1 VQKSI
6 VSYRQQQEK
15 VNAHFQA
22 QSSYWKKIY
31 ARKTVYSEIYRARQA
46 RALAWIDDL
55 ALAPGSRVLEV
66 GCGAGFLSVA
76 LAQRGL
82 RVYAIDSADTMVELT
97 RQHAVESGITG
108 LLTVDVGDVYALAF
122 EDDSFDLVIAL
133 GVTSWLARPE
143 LAIREMARVTLPGGH
158 VLLTNG
164 NQARLNHLLDPWL
177 NPALAPLRRGIKG
190 MLERLGL
197 LHSSAEPTVRERRF
211 IDEALASA
219 ELIKTR
225 GMTLGFGPF
234 TFLHHKVLP
243 ERLGIAL
250 HHQLQHLADRNLPFF
265 RSTGMSYLV
274 LARRSSSPSSQQSTR
289 QLRLRRSEVTIECDA
304 PKQVDASSSMHE
316 ENLLQVYQE
325 PQRDIPQ
332 FDLRH
337 T

>member
-1 VQKSI
+1 VGGRINVKLGVFTVQKST

-22 QSSYWKKIY
+22 QSSYWKQIY
-31 ARKTVYSEIYRARQA
+31 ARNTVYAAIYRARQT

-66 GCGAGFLSVA
+66 GCGAGFISVA

-82 RVYAIDSADTMVELT
+82 RVHAIDSAEMMVELT
-97 RQHAVESGITG
+97 RQHAVESGITE

-133 GVTSWLARPE
+133 GVTSWLAQPE
-143 LAIREMARVTLPGGH
+143 LAIQEMARVTMPGGR

-164 NQARLNHLLDPWL
+164 NQVRLNNLLDPWL
-177 NPALAPLRRGIKG
+177 NPALAPLRRSIKDI
-190 MLERLGL
+190 LERVGILNP
-197 LHSSAEPTVRERRF
+197 SPEPAVRNRRF

-219 ELIKTR
+219 RLIKTR

-250 HHQLQHLADRNLPFF
+250 HDQLQQLADRNVPLFS
-265 RSTGMSYLV
+265 STGMSYLV
-274 LARRSSSPSSQQSTR
+274 LARKSSSSSSEQSTSAE
-289 QLRLRRSEVTIECDA
+289 QPA
-304 PKQVDASSSMHE
+304 YGAAKGQ
-316 ENLLQVYQE
+316 
-325 PQRDIPQ
+325 
-332 FDLRH
+332 
-337 T
+337 